1 METHW
6 RHIGGVVFK
15 GHEHTGRGQGGS
27 EDRMLVVVMGNV
39 RPNMWLKLL
48 KSQSLLTVSI

>member
-6 RHIGGVVFK
+6 IHIGGVVFK